1 MKTLFARSFAAFF
14 VSLLLL
20 VLIILAVFL
29 FGMRRSIGDWNMYR
43 RQSLQNILV
52 PSLNELARRE
62 GGLNPNSV
70 ERELSQFLNPNQYV
84 YVFDAERRPV
94 FLYHGGERRA
104 IGDPEVVEELI
115 SPLEE
120 RGAMPAA
127 LFDDDIVIGFLAADT
142 LGFMS
147 DVANLRFLHSL
158 MVTLLTAVILAG
170 VVAFVPAYSISRGIS
185 NSVKKLA
192 DGLAAIGEGKR
203 DIEFRRSGAALEL
216 ALVAETAES
225 LQTRLEYEEKLRR
238 QWAQDISHDL
248 RTPLTAFRTQ
258 LEGMIEG
265 VIEPTQTRLEAMFQ
279 ELLQIELLV
288 RDLRELSHIESPEM
302 RLDQRRIDCESFIG
316 LLVRRSKAAHQ
327 RDDISYV
334 TAAQIES
341 FEGDEQLLLRAVDN
355 VVQNAVLHVSHGG
368 EIGIHLAKAESPMA
382 TRIEVRNTGY
392 ISEEDLPHVFE
403 RLYRST
409 RQPACNASS
418 GGSGLGLSITKAVVE
433 LHGGSI
439 RMSQEGEET
448 VVAILLPAH
457 QDPWRSPMSISET
470 SS

>member
-29 FGMRRSIGDWNMYR
+29 FGMRRSIGDWNLYR
-43 RQSLQNILV
+43 RQSLQNIIV

-62 GGLNPNSV
+62 GGLSPDSV

-84 YVFDAERRPV
+84 YVFNAERRPV

-104 IGDPEVVEELI
+104 IADPAVVEELI

-127 LFDDDIVIGFLAADT
+127 VFDGDIVIGFLAADT

-147 DVANLRFLHSL
+147 DVANLRFLHS
-158 MVTLLTAVILAG
+158 VTITLISAVVLAAVI
-170 VVAFVPAYSISRGIS
+170 AFVPAYSISRGIS

-192 DGLAAIGEGKR
+192 EGLAAIGEGKR
-203 DIEFRRSGAALEL
+203 DIEFRRSGTALEL
-216 ALVAETAES
+216 ALVAETAET
-225 LQTRLEYEEKLRR
+225 LQARLEHEERLRR

-265 VIEPTQTRLEAMFQ
+265 VIEATQTRLEAMFQ

-302 RLDQRRIDCESFIG
+302 KLNWSHIHCESFFG
-316 LLVRRSKAAHQ
+316 VLVRRSKAAQQ
-327 RDDISYV
+327 RNDFSYV
-334 TAAQIES
+334 TRIQVES
-341 FEGDEQLLLRAVDN
+341 FWGDEQLLLRAVDN
-355 VVQNAVLHVSHGG
+355 VVQNAALHVTPGG
-368 EIGIHLAKAESPMA
+368 CISVGIEAAEAPMS
-382 TRIEVRNTGY
+382 TRVEVRNTGAVDMV
-392 ISEEDLPHVFE
+392 DLPHVFE
-403 RLYRST
+403 RLYRSKD
-409 RQPACNASS
+409 QPSSNAGG
-418 GGSGLGLSITKAVVE
+418 GGSGLGLSITKAIIE

-439 RMSQEGEET
+439 TMTQESNESI
-448 VVAILLPAH
+448 VRILLPA
-457 QDPWRSPMSISET
+457 QV
-470 SS
+470 

>member
-29 FGMRRSIGDWNMYR
+29 FGMRRSIGDWNLYR
-43 RQSLQNILV
+43 RQSLQNIIV

-104 IGDPEVVEELI
+104 IEDPAVVEELI

-120 RGAMPAA
+120 QGAMPAA
-127 LFDDDIVIGFLAADT
+127 VFDGDIVIGFLAADT

-147 DVANLRFLHSL
+147 DVANLRFLHS
-158 MVTLLTAVILAG
+158 VTITLLTAVVLAAG
-170 VVAFVPAYSISRGIS
+170 IAFVPAYSISRGIS

-192 DGLAAIGEGKR
+192 DGLAAIGDGKR
-203 DIEFRRSGAALEL
+203 DIEFRRSGTALEL
-216 ALVAETAES
+216 ALVAETAEG
-225 LQTRLEYEEKLRR
+225 LQARLEHEEKLRR

-265 VIEPTQTRLEAMFQ
+265 VIEPTQSRLEAMFQ

-302 RLDQRRIDCESFIG
+302 KLNWSSINCTSFIG
-316 LLVRRSKAAHQ
+316 VLIHRSKAAHQ
-327 RDDISYV
+327 RNDVSYA
-334 TAAQIES
+334 TKIQIES
-341 FEGDEQLLLRAVDN
+341 FWGDEQLLLRALDN
-355 VVQNAVLHVSHGG
+355 VVQNAVVHTSTGG
-368 EIGIHLAKAESPMA
+368 RISLCIEEADAPLK
-382 TRIEVRNTGY
+382 TRIEVRNTGVVDTA
-392 ISEEDLPHVFE
+392 DLPHVFE
-403 RLYRST
+403 RLYRSGD
-409 RQPACNASS
+409 QPSFSAGG
-418 GGSGLGLSITKAVVE
+418 GGSGLGLSITKAIIE
-433 LHGGSI
+433 LHGGVITMTQQSD
-439 RMSQEGEET
+439 ET
-448 VVAILLPAH
+448 VVSMLVPASGEN
-457 QDPWRSPMSISET
+457 PPLSMSIDKT

>member
-29 FGMRRSIGDWNMYR
+29 FGMRRSIGSWNAHR
-43 RQSLQNILV
+43 RQSLQNIIV

-62 GGLNPNSV
+62 GGLSPESV

-84 YVFDAERRPV
+84 YVFDAQRQPV

-104 IGDPEVVEELI
+104 IEDPAVVEELI

-120 RGAMPAA
+120 REAMPAA
-127 LFDDDIVIGFLAADT
+127 VFDGDIVIGFLAADT

-147 DVANLRFLHSL
+147 DVANLRFIRSVT
-158 MVTLLTAVILAG
+158 VTLILAVILAAF
-170 VVAFVPAYSISRGIS
+170 VAFVPAYSISRGIS

-203 DIEFRRSGAALEL
+203 DIEFRRGGTALEL
-216 ALVAETAES
+216 ALVAESAER
-225 LQTRLEYEEKLRR
+225 LQAQLEHEEKLRR
-238 QWAQDISHDL
+238 QWAQDIAHDL

-265 VIEPTQTRLEAMFQ
+265 VIDPTQTRLEAMFQ

-288 RDLRELSHIESPEM
+288 RGLRELSHIESPEM
-302 RLDQRRIDCESFIG
+302 RLNWSSIHSESFIG
-316 LLVRRSKAAHQ
+316 VLVRRSQAAHQ
-327 RDDISYV
+327 RDDVSHATKTQV
-334 TAAQIES
+334 ES
-341 FEGDEQLLLRAVDN
+341 FRGDEQLLLRAVGN
-355 VVQNAVLHVSHGG
+355 VVQNAVVHATPNGRIDICI
-368 EIGIHLAKAESPMA
+368 EEAEAA
-382 TRIEVRNTGY
+382 TKICIEVRNTG
-392 ISEEDLPHVFE
+392 SVDTADLPHVFE
-403 RLYRST
+403 RLYRSVD
-409 RQPACNASS
+409 QPNGNFGGS
-418 GGSGLGLSITKAVVE
+418 GSGLGLSITKAIVE

-439 RMSQEGEET
+439 TMAQEANET
-448 VVAILLPAH
+448 VVRMLLPARLET
-457 QDPWRSPMSISET
+457 PSPAMSIDET